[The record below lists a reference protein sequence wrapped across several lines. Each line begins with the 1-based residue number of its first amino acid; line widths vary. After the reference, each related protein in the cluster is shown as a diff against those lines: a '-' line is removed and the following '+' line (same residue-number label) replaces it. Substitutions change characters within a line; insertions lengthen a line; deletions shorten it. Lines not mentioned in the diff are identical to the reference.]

1 MARGEVNV
9 LKKENFHLHLKAED
23 EIKIFDVEMQF
34 DKDTEINKLSMCMDG
49 EKIEIMG
56 DTESIFI
63 KLSKLLNDKYKIH
76 SCYTCKYGNFSP
88 VGDQD
93 NEIFCVNDFE
103 PKCKSDLYFV
113 TEDSAER
120 KKRSRTLFDVCKDY
134 QPCSDDYYT
143 YK

>member
-1 MARGEVNV
+1 MVGIQIIQSLYKDCRILARGEVNV

-63 KLSKLLNDKYKIH
+63 KLSKTKLWYMMRL
-76 SCYTCKYGNFSP
+76 
-88 VGDQD
+88 
-93 NEIFCVNDFE
+93 
-103 PKCKSDLYFV
+103 
-113 TEDSAER
+113 
-120 KKRSRTLFDVCKDY
+120 
-134 QPCSDDYYT
+134 
-143 YK
+143 